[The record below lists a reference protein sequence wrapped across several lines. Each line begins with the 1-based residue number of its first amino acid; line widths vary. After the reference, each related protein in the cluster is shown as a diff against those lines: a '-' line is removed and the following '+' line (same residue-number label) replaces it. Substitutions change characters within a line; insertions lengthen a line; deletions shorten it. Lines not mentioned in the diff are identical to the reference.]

1 MFVAYT
7 AVISFRP
14 LLYVCRSLSLDN
26 SAMDDC
32 DMCTLSLSL
41 SLSHTHTHSL
51 SVCVC
56 VCVSGTILASLDRY
70 KSAAE
75 NRKNLRIVAA
85 AQLVYHMVSYI
96 FMEAALARGQKVR

>member
-1 MFVAYT
+1 MY
-7 AVISFRP
+7 S
-14 LLYVCRSLSLDN
+14 
-26 SAMDDC
+26 
-32 DMCTLSLSL
+32 LSLSL
-41 SLSHTHTHSL
+41 SLSHTHTHTLSL
-51 SVCVC
+51 SLCVCVC